1 MSQMMNDSAAPSS
14 GSNRRNVTIA
24 LMVATFLTAI
34 EGTIVS
40 TAMPT
45 IVSELHGLERM
56 NWVFAVYLLTSA
68 VTTPIFGKLADLFG
82 RKIIFTIGTVLFL
95 IGSTL
100 CGFAQNMDQLIWFRA
115 LQGIGAGAI
124 MPVTFT
130 IIGDLYPMEQR
141 ARVQGIIGMI
151 WGVAGVVGPLVGG
164 FFVDVLTWHWIFF
177 INVPFG
183 LLSMVLVAASL
194 KESFERSRKKI
205 DYAGAVTFTIGMV
218 ALLYA
223 LQRGSETHSWTSSS
237 MLLLYAAAVIFL
249 ALFLYVQTKASEP
262 MLPLKLFRIRDIAV
276 ASAVS
281 FLTSMVMIGIMV
293 YIPMWIQGVLGYGA
307 TFAGF
312 AITPMTITWTVG
324 AFFSGRLLVQ
334 KGSRYSAILGIIV
347 LIAGSV
353 WLALLDISASQF
365 AFYVITGLYGIG
377 FGIVVTV
384 FTVTAQSAVD
394 WTMRGVSTA
403 SITLFRTLGQTFG
416 VAVYGTYFNSRLA
429 SELSSKQAESGG
441 MKLEDINRLINP
453 ETAAQLPEGGRQAMR
468 EVLVSGMHSIFLLL
482 VVFSV
487 AALAISFLLPK
498 RQSGAQP
505 AVMPAKAV
513 E

>member
-1 MSQMMNDSAAPSS
+1 MSNTIKSGAAPGSS
-14 GSNRRNVTIA
+14 SNRRNVTIA

-45 IVSELHGLERM
+45 IVSDLQGLERM

-82 RKIIFTIGTVLFL
+82 RKVIFTVGTVLFL
-95 IGSTL
+95 LGSTL

-130 IIGDLYPMEQR
+130 IIGDLYPVEQR

-164 FFVDVLTWHWIFF
+164 FFVEVLTWHWIFF
-177 INVPFG
+177 INIPFG

-223 LQRGSETHSWTSSS
+223 LQKGSETHSWASGS
-237 MLLLYAAAVIFL
+237 MLLLYAASVVFL
-249 ALFLYVQTKASEP
+249 VLFLFIQTKASEP
-262 MLPLKLFRIRDIAV
+262 MLPLKLFRIRDITV
-276 ASAVS
+276 ASIVS
-281 FLTSMVMIGIMV
+281 FLSSMVMIGIMV

-307 TFAGF
+307 TYAGF
-312 AITPMTITWTVG
+312 AITPMTITWTIG
-324 AFFSGRLLVQ
+324 AFLSGKLLV
-334 KGSRYSAILGIIV
+334 KRGTRFSAILGLAI
-347 LIAGSV
+347 LIAGSL
-353 WLALLDISASQF
+353 WLSLLDISASQF
-365 AFYVITGLYGIG
+365 VFYLITGVYGIS

-416 VAVYGTYFNSRLA
+416 VAIYGTYFNQRLA
-429 SELSSKQAESGG
+429 SELADRQAASGG

-453 ETAAQLPEGGRQAMR
+453 ETAAQLPEGAKQALR
-468 EVLVSGMHSIFLLL
+468 EVLVSGMNGVFILL
-482 VVFSV
+482 VAISV
-487 AALAISFLLPK
+487 VAFAGSFLLPK
-498 RQSGAQP
+498 RLRDVQQG
-505 AVMPAKAV
+505 
-513 E
+513 